1 MKEILATN
9 AQGCLALGSS
19 GEIHLCYGQLY
30 FTFSREE
37 LCSFI
42 RFLLKTKREMTE
54 TFGFNKIFFETGMSN
69 LRISLS
75 KREIDQMVD
84 LMNEAELSMSM
95 KELLAS

>member
-9 AQGCLALGSS
+9 SNGCLALTST
-19 GEIHLCYGQLY
+19 GEIHLCFGQLY
-30 FTFSREE
+30 FVFSREE

-42 RFLLKTKREMTE
+42 RFLLKTKKEMQE
-54 TFGFNKIFFETGMSN
+54 TFGYNKIFFETGMNN
-69 LRISLS
+69 LRIALS
-75 KREIDQMVD
+75 HKEIDQMTD